1 MKCFLL
7 KMKINGIKSIKEEIV
22 LDFYNN
28 SVGKQFDSFD
38 SHVKAIY
45 GANGAGKTAII
56 YAVEIYKNLILE
68 PDYLA
73 INNVKSDLIN
83 LNNLINQ
90 ELQRF
95 DISMLFAIMDD
106 DGNVDSIFEHSVTLK
121 KVDEKYILF
130 AEKLNKIIGT
140 KINDTTKYKLIYSV
154 ENGVLTLHEKCKIKD
169 EIIDKTKNM
178 LTSQTALLTI
188 LLKYKEQDEIG
199 DDLLEN
205 ALLSTLTFVNSI
217 TVVLQDSDKNYI
229 NLEFLIN
236 QMDVI
241 SKLKNDLS
249 TDIFLKLIYKKRI
262 SNNTM
267 ERVTKEEFD
276 AYEKLIKNLCG
287 FIKIFKPDLETI
299 EISKEERD
307 LYYECKNI
315 LVYKD
320 GRRID
325 KKFESTGIKKLISLY
340 SALCEVEKGA
350 IVFIDEFDANIHDV
364 LLVKLVDYIMQY
376 AQGQFVF
383 TTHNLAPMDILQ
395 TAKHS
400 IDFLSSDSRL
410 VSWKKNGN
418 YKASSLYSKGLIEYS
433 PFNLEAFDFLGVF
446 GDDSE

>member
-7 KMKINGIKSIKEEIV
+7 KMKVNGIKSINKEIV

-28 SVGKQFDSFD
+28 SIGKEFDSFD

-56 YAVEIYKNLILE
+56 YAVEIYKNLLLE

-73 INNVKSDLIN
+73 INNANGS
-83 LNNLINQ
+83 LNSLINQ
-90 ELQRF
+90 KLEQF
-95 DISMLFAIMDD
+95 DISMTFAIINEE
-106 DGNVDSIFEHSVTLK
+106 NVVNSIYEHSITLK
-121 KVDEKYILF
+121 KVAGKYILF
-130 AEKLNKIIGT
+130 AEKLNKIIGN
-140 KINDTTKYKLIYSV
+140 KINDSTKYKLIYSV
-154 ENGVLTLHEKCKIKD
+154 DNGVLTLHDKCIDKE
-169 EIIDKTKNM
+169 EIILKTAN
-178 LTSQTALLTI
+178 LLNSQSAIITMILKFTPKDVVDTNLRMALRHT
-188 LLKYKEQDEIG
+188 YY
-199 DDLLEN
+199 
-205 ALLSTLTFVNSI
+205 FVDSI
-217 TVVLQDSDKNYI
+217 TVILQDSDRNYI
-229 NLEFLIN
+229 NFDSISS
-236 QMDVI
+236 QMDTLASLENSMNSEVFY
-241 SKLKNDLS
+241 DLL
-249 TDIFLKLIYKKRI
+249 FRNRI

-267 ERVTKEEFD
+267 DKVLKEEYES
-276 AYEKLIKNLCG
+276 YEKLIENLCE
-287 FIKIFKPDLETI
+287 FIKIFKPDLKNI
-299 EISKEERD
+299 EIKPEERD
-307 LYYECKNI
+307 SYYECKNI
-315 LVYKD
+315 LVYDD

-325 KKFESTGIKKLISLY
+325 KKYESTGIKKLIGLY
-340 SALCEVEKGA
+340 SALCDVEQGA

-376 AQGQFVF
+376 AQGQFIF

>member
-7 KMKINGIKSIKEEIV
+7 KMKTNGIKSIKEEIV

-95 DISMLFAIMDD
+95 DISMLFAIIDD
-106 DGNVDSIFEHSVTLK
+106 NGNVDSIFEHSVTLK

-169 EIIDKTKNM
+169 EVIDKTKNM
-178 LTSQTALLTI
+178 LTSQSALLTI
-188 LLKYKEQDEIG
+188 LLKYKEKDEIG
-199 DDLLEN
+199 DDLLEY

-217 TVVLQDSDKNYI
+217 TVILQDSDKNYI
-229 NLEFLIN
+229 NFESLVN
-236 QMDVI
+236 QVKLI
-241 SKLKNDLS
+241 SKLRDDLS
-249 TDIFLKLIYKKRI
+249 TDIFLKLLNKKRI

-276 AYEKLIKNLCG
+276 AYKKLIKNLCG